1 MILSREAT
9 IQQPAFQG
17 VVKAYKFQ
25 LRGQYYEGRGAVEA
39 TKYPSGIRRWAEDG
53 WTDKEIGK
61 TNRNSAEKAKREEK
75 RRYDSCHYKL
85 QQRRLKPGNG
95 SPWMQ
100 KG

>member
-39 TKYPSGIRRWAEDG
+39 TKYPSGIRRWVEDG
-53 WTDKEIGK
+53 WMDKEIGK
-61 TNRNSAEKAKREEK
+61 TNRNSAKESKARREEATRTAAITNYNK
-75 RRYDSCHYKL
+75 E
-85 QQRRLKPGNG
+85 G
-95 SPWMQ
+95 
-100 KG
+100 